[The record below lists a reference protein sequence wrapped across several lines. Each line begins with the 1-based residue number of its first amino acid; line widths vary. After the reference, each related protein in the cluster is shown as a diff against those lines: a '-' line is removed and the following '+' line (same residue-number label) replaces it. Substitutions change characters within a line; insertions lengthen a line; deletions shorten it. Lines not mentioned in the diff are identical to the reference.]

1 MFGVKLYNS
10 APDKSN
16 FTVTVITRGSPCNV
30 TDFIVFGDQAET
42 EHLTHVVDVTTK
54 HFLGQ
59 FKEMKR
65 NELNSEDNE
74 CSFAAVTDENWYFVF
89 VQVFNVQII
98 GDLVLC
104 EVTFS

>member
-1 MFGVKLYNS
+1 MKLYNS

-16 FTVTVITRGSPCNV
+16 FTVTVRTGGSPCNV
-30 TDFIVFGDQAET
+30 TDFIVFGHQAET
-42 EHLTHVVDVTTK
+42 DHSAHVVDATTK
-54 HFLGQ
+54 HSLGQ

-74 CSFAAVTDENWYFVF
+74 CSFAAVSDENWYFVF
-89 VQVFNVQII
+89 VQVFNVQSSD
-98 GDLVLC
+98 DLVLC

>member
-10 APDKSN
+10 ASDKSN
-16 FTVTVITRGSPCNV
+16 FTVTLRTGGSACNV
-30 TDFIVFGDQAET
+30 TDFIVFGDQTET
-42 EHLTHVVDVTTK
+42 EHSSHVVDTTTK

-59 FKEMKR
+59 FKEMKP
-65 NELNSEDNE
+65 NELNNDDNE
-74 CSFAAVTDENWYFVF
+74 CSFAVVSDENWYFVF
-89 VQVFNVQII
+89 VQVFNVQSN